1 MMKESK
7 QPARSF
13 KSGYRNLLCLEHR
26 VCKREFTMNIDL
38 NLIPTTF
45 DMLHAGLAASSVLL
59 LIVAIARK
67 GKVTEKIV
75 EKIVTVEKPVE
86 KIIEVEK
93 LVEVE
98 KVVERVVE
106 VESKLATAST
116 DSALQLLSLLQKE
129 ARLIDFLQEE
139 VSQFSDEEVG
149 AAARVIHSGG
159 QKVLRE
165 YLTLSPI
172 RSEQE
177 ESRISVEAGFN
188 TQEIRLTGQV
198 TGQAPFVGTLIH
210 KGWRAD
216 AITLPKLADNY
227 DTSILAPA
235 EVEL

>member
-1 MMKESK
+1 
-7 QPARSF
+7 
-13 KSGYRNLLCLEHR
+13 
-26 VCKREFTMNIDL
+26 MNIDL

-75 EKIVTVEKPVE
+75 EKPVEKIVTVEKPVE
-86 KIIEVEK
+86 KII
-93 LVEVE
+93 EVE

-216 AITLPKLADNY
+216 SITLPKLADNY

>member
-1 MMKESK
+1 
-7 QPARSF
+7 
-13 KSGYRNLLCLEHR
+13 
-26 VCKREFTMNIDL
+26 MNIDL

-75 EKIVTVEKPVE
+75 EKPVEKPVE

-93 LVEVE
+93 IVEVE

-116 DSALQLLSLLQKE
+116 DSALQLLALLQKE

>member
-1 MMKESK
+1 
-7 QPARSF
+7 
-13 KSGYRNLLCLEHR
+13 
-26 VCKREFTMNIDL
+26 MNIDL

-45 DMLHAGLAASSVLL
+45 DMLHAGLAASSALL

-75 EKIVTVEKPVE
+75 EKPVEKIVTVEKPVE
-86 KIIEVEK
+86 KII
-93 LVEVE
+93 EVE

-116 DSALQLLSLLQKE
+116 DSALQLLALLQKE

>member
-1 MMKESK
+1 
-7 QPARSF
+7 
-13 KSGYRNLLCLEHR
+13 
-26 VCKREFTMNIDL
+26 MNIDL

-75 EKIVTVEKPVE
+75 EKPVEKIVTVEKPVE
-86 KIIEVEK
+86 KII
-93 LVEVE
+93 EVE

-227 DTSILAPA
+227 DTAILAPA

>member
-1 MMKESK
+1 
-7 QPARSF
+7 
-13 KSGYRNLLCLEHR
+13 
-26 VCKREFTMNIDL
+26 MNIDL

-75 EKIVTVEKPVE
+75 EKP
-86 KIIEVEK
+86 
-93 LVEVE
+93 VEVE

-116 DSALQLLSLLQKE
+116 DSALQLLALLQKE

-210 KGWRAD
+210 KGWRANS
-216 AITLPKLADNY
+216 ITLPKLADNY

>member
-1 MMKESK
+1 
-7 QPARSF
+7 
-13 KSGYRNLLCLEHR
+13 
-26 VCKREFTMNIDL
+26 MNIDL

-75 EKIVTVEKPVE
+75 EKPVEKIVTVEKPVE
-86 KIIEVEK
+86 KII
-93 LVEVE
+93 EVE

-116 DSALQLLSLLQKE
+116 DSALQLLALLQKE

-139 VSQFSDEEVG
+139 VSQFSDEDVG

>member
-1 MMKESK
+1 
-7 QPARSF
+7 
-13 KSGYRNLLCLEHR
+13 
-26 VCKREFTMNIDL
+26 MNIDL

-59 LIVAIARK
+59 LIIAIARK

-75 EKIVTVEKPVE
+75 EKPVEKIVTVEKPVE
-86 KIIEVEK
+86 KII
-93 LVEVE
+93 EVE

-165 YLTLSPI
+165 HLTLSPI

>member
-1 MMKESK
+1 
-7 QPARSF
+7 
-13 KSGYRNLLCLEHR
+13 
-26 VCKREFTMNIDL
+26 
-38 NLIPTTF
+38 
-45 DMLHAGLAASSVLL
+45 
-59 LIVAIARK
+59 
-67 GKVTEKIV
+67 
-75 EKIVTVEKPVE
+75 
-86 KIIEVEK
+86 
-93 LVEVE
+93 
-98 KVVERVVE
+98 
-106 VESKLATAST
+106 
-116 DSALQLLSLLQKE
+116 
-129 ARLIDFLQEE
+129 E

-216 AITLPKLADNY
+216 SITLPKLADNY

>member
-1 MMKESK
+1 
-7 QPARSF
+7 
-13 KSGYRNLLCLEHR
+13 
-26 VCKREFTMNIDL
+26 MNIDL

-75 EKIVTVEKPVE
+75 EKPVEKPVE

-93 LVEVE
+93 IVEVE

-116 DSALQLLSLLQKE
+116 DSALQLLALLQKE

-159 QKVLRE
+159 QK
-165 YLTLSPI
+165 SAA
-172 RSEQE
+172 
-177 ESRISVEAGFN
+177 RI
-188 TQEIRLTGQV
+188 
-198 TGQAPFVGTLIH
+198 PH
-210 KGWRAD
+210 
-216 AITLPKLADNY
+216 AIAY
-227 DTSILAPA
+227 S
-235 EVEL
+235 

>member
-1 MMKESK
+1 
-7 QPARSF
+7 
-13 KSGYRNLLCLEHR
+13 
-26 VCKREFTMNIDL
+26 MNIDL

-45 DMLHAGLAASSVLL
+45 DMLHAGLAASSLL
-59 LIVAIARK
+59 LLVIAVARK
-67 GKVTEKIV
+67 GKVTEKIVEKPV

-93 LVEVE
+93 VVE
-98 KVVERVVE
+98 KVVE

-116 DSALQLLSLLQKE
+116 DSALQLLALLQKE

-172 RSEQE
+172 RNEQE
-177 ESRISVEAGFN
+177 ESRINVEAGFN
-188 TQEIRLTGQV
+188 AQEIRLTGQV

-216 AITLPKLADNY
+216 SITLPKLSDNY

>member
-1 MMKESK
+1 
-7 QPARSF
+7 
-13 KSGYRNLLCLEHR
+13 
-26 VCKREFTMNIDL
+26 MNIDL

-75 EKIVTVEKPVE
+75 EKPVEKIVTVEKPVE
-86 KIIEVEK
+86 KII
-93 LVEVE
+93 EVE

-116 DSALQLLSLLQKE
+116 DSALQLLALLQKE

-210 KGWRAD
+210 KGWRANS
-216 AITLPKLADNY
+216 ITLPKLADNY
-227 DTSILAPA
+227 DTAILAPA

>member
-1 MMKESK
+1 
-7 QPARSF
+7 
-13 KSGYRNLLCLEHR
+13 
-26 VCKREFTMNIDL
+26 MNIDL

-59 LIVAIARK
+59 LIVTIARK
-67 GKVTEKIV
+67 GKVTEKIVEKPV

-86 KIIEVEK
+86 KII
-93 LVEVE
+93 EVE

>member
-1 MMKESK
+1 
-7 QPARSF
+7 
-13 KSGYRNLLCLEHR
+13 
-26 VCKREFTMNIDL
+26 MNIDL

-75 EKIVTVEKPVE
+75 EKTVEKIVTVEKPVE
-86 KIIEVEK
+86 KII
-93 LVEVE
+93 EVE

-116 DSALQLLSLLQKE
+116 DSALQLLALLQKE

-210 KGWRAD
+210 KGWRANS
-216 AITLPKLADNY
+216 ITLPKLADNY
-227 DTSILAPA
+227 DTAILAPA

>member
-1 MMKESK
+1 
-7 QPARSF
+7 
-13 KSGYRNLLCLEHR
+13 
-26 VCKREFTMNIDL
+26 MNIDL

-75 EKIVTVEKPVE
+75 EKPVEKIVTVEKPVE
-86 KIIEVEK
+86 KII
-93 LVEVE
+93 EVE

-116 DSALQLLSLLQKE
+116 DSALQLLALLQKE

-227 DTSILAPA
+227 DTAILAPA

>member
-1 MMKESK
+1 
-7 QPARSF
+7 
-13 KSGYRNLLCLEHR
+13 
-26 VCKREFTMNIDL
+26 MNIDL

-45 DMLHAGLAASSVLL
+45 DMLHAGLAASSLLL
-59 LIVAIARK
+59 LIIAVARK
-67 GKVTEKIV
+67 GKVTEKIVEKPV

-86 KIIEVEK
+86 KIVEVEK
-93 LVEVE
+93 IIEVE
-98 KVVERVVE
+98 KVVEKVVE

-116 DSALQLLSLLQKE
+116 DSALQLLAVLQKE

-177 ESRISVEAGFN
+177 ESRINVEAGFN
-188 TQEIRLTGQV
+188 AQEIRLTGQV

-216 AITLPKLADNY
+216 SITLPKLADNY

>member
-1 MMKESK
+1 
-7 QPARSF
+7 
-13 KSGYRNLLCLEHR
+13 
-26 VCKREFTMNIDL
+26 MNIDL

-75 EKIVTVEKPVE
+75 EKPVEKIVTVEKPVE
-86 KIIEVEK
+86 KII
-93 LVEVE
+93 EVE

-116 DSALQLLSLLQKE
+116 DSALQLLALLQKE

-149 AAARVIHSGG
+149 AAARVIHNGG

-216 AITLPKLADNY
+216 SITLPKLADNY

>member
-1 MMKESK
+1 
-7 QPARSF
+7 
-13 KSGYRNLLCLEHR
+13 
-26 VCKREFTMNIDL
+26 MNIDL

-75 EKIVTVEKPVE
+75 EKPVEKIVTVEKPVE
-86 KIIEVEK
+86 KII
-93 LVEVE
+93 EVE

-216 AITLPKLADNY
+216 SITLPKLADNY
-227 DTSILAPA
+227 DTAILAPA